1 MQYFIILA
9 MNLTKVVKSLKN
21 RRIQQILQGIKQS
34 FTNRLFL
41 KTPLRVHFWTQVVP
55 LTVPEQWVGM
65 HFQSLSETNQQK
77 SEKQLMQILENFRE
91 NVGFFEDFTTVDL
104 QLHYQNQKFYKTPVH
119 SCSRSLETII
129 TVLLKRQ

>member
-21 RRIQQILQGIKQS
+21 RRIQQILQGIRQS

-55 LTVPEQWVGM
+55 PTVPEQWEGM